1 MDRRFTS
8 SLSPFWIRAAAVG
21 STAVFGLFAW
31 FAAVSSAAIDFTVA
45 VVAAVAWCIW
55 LDRDG
60 QR

>member
-8 SLSPFWIRAAAVG
+8 SLSPFQIRMAAVG
-21 STAVFGLFAW
+21 IVAAFGLFVW

-45 VVAAVAWCIW
+45 VVAAVAWCSW
-55 LDRDG
+55 LDREG